1 MKKLIATFL
10 VLALVTAALA
20 QPGPGG
26 PGGPGGR
33 RGMGPGMGFGMGFG
47 MGGGFGLLMMP
58 EVQKEIG
65 LTEQQMQQ
73 IQQLMMEQREQMQAL
88 MQQMRDAT
96 PEQRQKLMEQA
107 TQKWDQGM
115 SKILQPAQKARLRE
129 LQLQAEGTSAL
140 MRPDVAK
147 ELSLSEEQKKKVS
160 DIVQQYRQKQMQ
172 LWQQGRGPNVD
183 RQAMFEQMQQLR
195 QQMDKELLGVLTA
208 QQQEQWK
215 KMQGKPF
222 QFPRGP
228 FGGPGMGPRGP
239 GMGPG
244 GPPGQG
250 GGPREL

>member
-1 MKKLIATFL
+1 MKKLMATFL

-33 RGMGPGMGFGMGFG
+33 RGMGPGMGFGRGFG
-47 MGGGFGLLMMP
+47 MGSGFGLLMMP

-65 LTEQQMQQ
+65 LTEQQIQQ

-129 LQLQAEGTSAL
+129 LQLQAEGSMAL

-147 ELSLSEEQKKKVS
+147 ELNLSEEQKKKIS
-160 DIVQQYRQKQMQ
+160 SIMEQYRQKQMQ
-172 LWQQGRGPNVD
+172 LWQQGAGPNVD
-183 RQAMFEQMQQLR
+183 RQAMFQQIQQLR
-195 QQMDKELLGVLTA
+195 QQMDKELVAVLTA

-215 KMQGKPF
+215 KMLGKPF

-239 GMGPG
+239 GAGPG